1 MNHIAR
7 LSGAHAFRRQSR
19 SRIATWVAAGSPS
32 DCFPAG
38 VGAPSGEQ
46 RKRSSSGGRLSF
58 SEASTAEEKAR
69 YILRIGP
76 KGEKDGKRRAHP
88 SSKGGIR
95 YVPRPSRET
104 T

>member
-1 MNHIAR
+1 MAPLRLLTNINHIAR

-19 SRIATWVAAGSPS
+19 SRIATWVAAGSPL

-58 SEASTAEEKAR
+58 SEASTAEEKA
-69 YILRIGP
+69 L
-76 KGEKDGKRRAHP
+76 DGLH
-88 SSKGGIR
+88 
-95 YVPRPSRET
+95 
-104 T
+104 